1 KVYLYNNPM
10 IGVIINPYAG
20 NGKGIKKLKY
30 IQDFINEKK
39 LKCKIE
45 ITKSKEE
52 GKEKF
57 IEFLEKCERIV
68 LVGGDGTLN
77 NALQL
82 GVDLNIDKTIGMIPV
97 GCGNDFVRG
106 IYERNLPFYEKMEKA
121 FFGKEKYFDAGI
133 LESKDKKFVFLN
145 GCGFGIDSMTAKKSE
160 ELRVLK
166 GILRYLISLFLVLK
180 DFKPIKVKIKSHDFE
195 YEGEIT
201 LITFG
206 NGKYVGG
213 GFKLTPLADPSD
225 GKIDVSIIKKMKKIE
240 ILKKLPKAIMG
251 THIND
256 PYCIYGYF
264 GNPIEIESE
273 NYYNFHLDGEIYEI
287 REEKVF
293 IKVKGNF
300 FKFSI

>member
-1 KVYLYNNPM
+1 M
-10 IGVIINPYAG
+10 IGIIVNPCAG
-20 NGKGIKKLKY
+20 KGKGIKKLKY
-30 IQDFINEKK
+30 LQDFINDKK
-39 LKCKIE
+39 LKCEIK
-45 ITKSKEE
+45 ITKDKEE
-52 GKEKF
+52 GREKF
-57 IEFLEKCERIV
+57 IEFLNECERII
-68 LVGGDGTLN
+68 LMGGDGTLN
-77 NALQL
+77 NALQA
-82 GVDLNIDKTIGMIPV
+82 GIDLKIDKTIGMIPV
-97 GCGNDFVRG
+97 GCGNDFIRG
-106 IYERNLPFYEKMEKA
+106 IYERKLSLYEKIKRA
-121 FFGKEKYFDAGI
+121 FFGKEKDFDAGI
-133 LESKDKKFVFLN
+133 LETNDKKFVFLN

-160 ELRVLK
+160 ELRIFK

-201 LITFG
+201 LISFG

-225 GKIDVSIIKKMKKIE
+225 GKIDVSIIKKLKKIE

-264 GNPIEIESE
+264 GNPVEVEIES
-273 NYYNFHLDGEIYEI
+273 YYNFHLDGEIYEI

-293 IKVKGNF
+293 IKVKRNF